1 MLVRFGAALLKA
13 QAYRKDNIEQVCE
26 WLAKEVEADPAT
38 ILDTKDSGEWLTP
51 DDIEA
56 GLADGTIRATMSL
69 SNRYS

>member
-56 GLADGTIRATMSL
+56 ARFRATMSL